1 MIKYKI
7 GDSIMKNNK
16 GFTFVEILA
25 VIVIIGIL
33 MSISIVG
40 VSKYKEKAKNKD
52 YEALALAS
60 KNAMQEYMM
69 THPYETRAT
78 LKKLVE
84 ENLLSNRQDPGDN
97 RRECTGN
104 VIVEKHDSENGNI
117 QDGTYTVNI
126 CCSSYKKAYIYP
138 NGSEEPIT
146 DEAVCN

>member
-1 MIKYKI
+1 MK
-7 GDSIMKNNK
+7 KNNK

-40 VSKYKEKAKNKD
+40 VSKYKEQAKNKD

-69 THPYETRAT
+69 SHPYETRAT
-78 LKKLVE
+78 LKILVE

-97 RRECTGN
+97 RRECNGN
-104 VIVEKHDSENGNI
+104 VIVEKQNSANEKI
-117 QDGTYTVNI
+117 QDITYTVNI
-126 CCSSYKKAYIYP
+126 CCASYKKAYIYP
-138 NGSEEPIT
+138 NKSEEPIT
-146 DEAVCN
+146 DDAVCN